1 MVLVSEEKEHDYC
14 LIQPF
19 SKHFFFHKKQQ
30 PNYIFCYVLLLLSHY
45 IFWDQICFIIL
56 QAYIDGQVG
65 YSEEFIKNSRG
76 MQLLTCKWFPVNQ
89 EPRALIFFC
98 HGYAIDCSTTFKGIY
113 IMIDMH
119 PLNNIMEQIGECEL
133 YVADV
138 ASKFAKE
145 GFGMYGI
152 EYEGHGR
159 SGGLNVYI
167 DDFDLLINDV
177 YSHFSKISEMGE
189 NPKKKK
195 FLMGESMGGAV
206 VLLLHRKKPEFLDGA
221 ILIAPMCKIAEE
233 MKPPKTVISM
243 MNLVIHLIPSWKSI
257 LPGPDIINLAI
268 KQPHKRQEIKDN
280 PNCYIGRPRMKTMS
294 ELFRVSLDLENRLHE
309 VTMPF
314 IVLHGEDDKVTDKE
328 ASKLLYEVAS
338 SNDKTLKLYPEMWHS
353 LLFGEPLEKS
363 ELVFNDIVQ
372 WMETRINTLQVN
384 ANNNHEAKS
393 QI

>member
-1 MVLVSEEKEHDYC
+1 M
-14 LIQPF
+14 
-19 SKHFFFHKKQQ
+19 
-30 PNYIFCYVLLLLSHY
+30 
-45 IFWDQICFIIL
+45 
-56 QAYIDGQVG
+56 AYIDGQVG
-65 YSEEFIKNSRG
+65 YSEEFIENSRG

-98 HGYAIDCSTTFKGIY
+98 HGYAIDCSTTFK
-113 IMIDMH
+113 
-119 PLNNIMEQIGECEL
+119 
-133 YVADV
+133 DV

-145 GFGMYGI
+145 GFGVYGI

-177 YSHFSKISEMGE
+177 YSHFSKIAEMGE

-206 VLLLHRKKPEFLDGA
+206 VLLLHRKKPEFWEGA
-221 ILIAPMCKIAEE
+221 ILIAPMC
-233 MKPPKTVISM
+233 
-243 MNLVIHLIPSWKSI
+243 KSI

-268 KQPHKRQEIKDN
+268 KQPHKRQEVRTLLT
-280 PNCYIGRPRMKTMS
+280 IG
-294 ELFRVSLDLENRLHE
+294 L

-363 ELVFNDIVQ
+363 EIVFNDIVQ

>member
-1 MVLVSEEKEHDYC
+1 M
-14 LIQPF
+14 
-19 SKHFFFHKKQQ
+19 
-30 PNYIFCYVLLLLSHY
+30 
-45 IFWDQICFIIL
+45 
-56 QAYIDGQVG
+56 AYIDGQVG
-65 YSEEFIKNSRG
+65 YSEEFIENSRG

-98 HGYAIDCSTTFKGIY
+98 HGYAIDCSTTFK
-113 IMIDMH
+113 
-119 PLNNIMEQIGECEL
+119 
-133 YVADV
+133 DV

-145 GFGMYGI
+145 GFGVYGI

-159 SGGLNVYI
+159 SGGLEVYI
-167 DDFDLLINDV
+167 DDFDLLIDDV
-177 YSHFSKISEMGE
+177 YSHFSKISEMGD
-189 NPKKKK
+189 NTKKKK

-206 VLLLHRKKPEFLDGA
+206 VLLLHRKKPGFWDGA
-221 ILIAPMCKIAEE
+221 ILIAPMCKRQIAEE

-268 KQPHKRQEIKDN
+268 KLPHKRQ
-280 PNCYIGRPRMKTMS
+280 
-294 ELFRVSLDLENRLHE
+294 E

-363 ELVFNDIVQ
+363 EIVFNDIVQ

>member
-1 MVLVSEEKEHDYC
+1 M
-14 LIQPF
+14 
-19 SKHFFFHKKQQ
+19 
-30 PNYIFCYVLLLLSHY
+30 
-45 IFWDQICFIIL
+45 
-56 QAYIDGQVG
+56 AYIDGQVG

-98 HGYAIDCSTTFKGIY
+98 HGYAIDCSTTFK
-113 IMIDMH
+113 
-119 PLNNIMEQIGECEL
+119 
-133 YVADV
+133 DV

-206 VLLLHRKKPEFLDGA
+206 VLLLHRKKPEFWDGA

-268 KQPHKRQEIKDN
+268 KQPHKRQ
-280 PNCYIGRPRMKTMS
+280 
-294 ELFRVSLDLENRLHE
+294 E

>member
-1 MVLVSEEKEHDYC
+1 MDKSD
-14 LIQPF
+14 I
-19 SKHFFFHKKQQ
+19 
-30 PNYIFCYVLLLLSHY
+30 
-45 IFWDQICFIIL
+45 
-56 QAYIDGQVG
+56 A
-65 YSEEFIKNSRG
+65 
-76 MQLLTCKWFPVNQ
+76 
-89 EPRALIFFC
+89 
-98 HGYAIDCSTTFKGIY
+98 STTFK
-113 IMIDMH
+113 
-119 PLNNIMEQIGECEL
+119 
-133 YVADV
+133 DV

-145 GFGMYGI
+145 GFGVYGI

-167 DDFDLLINDV
+167 DNFDLLIDDV
-177 YSHFSKISEMGE
+177 YSHFSKISEMGD
-189 NPKKKK
+189 NTKKKK

-206 VLLLHRKKPEFLDGA
+206 VLLLHRKKPEFWDGA

-268 KQPHKRQEIKDN
+268 KLPHKRQEIKEN

-363 ELVFNDIVQ
+363 EIVFNDIVQ

>member
-1 MVLVSEEKEHDYC
+1 
-14 LIQPF
+14 
-19 SKHFFFHKKQQ
+19 
-30 PNYIFCYVLLLLSHY
+30 
-45 IFWDQICFIIL
+45 
-56 QAYIDGQVG
+56 
-65 YSEEFIKNSRG
+65 

-98 HGYAIDCSTTFKGIY
+98 HGYAIDCSTTFK
-113 IMIDMH
+113 
-119 PLNNIMEQIGECEL
+119 
-133 YVADV
+133 DV

-145 GFGMYGI
+145 GFGVYGI

-177 YSHFSKISEMGE
+177 YSHFSKIAEMGE

-206 VLLLHRKKPEFLDGA
+206 VLLLHRKKPEFWEGA
-221 ILIAPMCKIAEE
+221 ILIAPMCKVNRFTHIITSSIISYKSRIINISNYNCDERQIAEE
-233 MKPPKTVISM
+233 MKPPKPVISM

-363 ELVFNDIVQ
+363 EIVFNDIVQ

>member
-1 MVLVSEEKEHDYC
+1 M
-14 LIQPF
+14 
-19 SKHFFFHKKQQ
+19 
-30 PNYIFCYVLLLLSHY
+30 
-45 IFWDQICFIIL
+45 
-56 QAYIDGQVG
+56 AYIDGQVG

-98 HGYAIDCSTTFKGIY
+98 HGYAIDCSTTFK
-113 IMIDMH
+113 
-119 PLNNIMEQIGECEL
+119 
-133 YVADV
+133 DV

-206 VLLLHRKKPEFLDGA
+206 VLLLHRKKPEFWDGA

-268 KQPHKRQEIKDN
+268 KQPHKRQ
-280 PNCYIGRPRMKTMS
+280 
-294 ELFRVSLDLENRLHE
+294 E

-363 ELVFNDIVQ
+363 ELVFSDIVQ

>member
-1 MVLVSEEKEHDYC
+1 MVLASEEKGHDYC

-19 SKHFFFHKKQQ
+19 FYEKQQ
-30 PNYIFCYVLLLLSHY
+30 PNYIFCYILLLLSHY
-45 IFWDQICFIIL
+45 IIWDQIWLVF
-56 QAYIDGQVG
+56 AYIDGQVG
-65 YSEEFIKNSRG
+65 YSEEFIENSRG

-98 HGYAIDCSTTFKGIY
+98 HGYAIDCSTTFK
-113 IMIDMH
+113 
-119 PLNNIMEQIGECEL
+119 
-133 YVADV
+133 DV

-145 GFGMYGI
+145 GFGVYGI

-177 YSHFSKISEMGE
+177 YSHFSKIAEMGE

-206 VLLLHRKKPEFLDGA
+206 VLLLHRKKPEFWEGA

-233 MKPPKTVISM
+233 MKPPKPVISM

-363 ELVFNDIVQ
+363 EIVFNDIVQ

-384 ANNNHEAKS
+384 ANNKRELY
-393 QI
+393 

>member
-1 MVLVSEEKEHDYC
+1 M
-14 LIQPF
+14 
-19 SKHFFFHKKQQ
+19 
-30 PNYIFCYVLLLLSHY
+30 
-45 IFWDQICFIIL
+45 
-56 QAYIDGQVG
+56 AYIDGQVG

-98 HGYAIDCSTTFKGIY
+98 HGYAIDCSTTFK
-113 IMIDMH
+113 
-119 PLNNIMEQIGECEL
+119 
-133 YVADV
+133 DV

-206 VLLLHRKKPEFLDGA
+206 VLLLHRKKPEFWDGA

-268 KQPHKRQEIKDN
+268 KQPHKRQE
-280 PNCYIGRPRMKTMS
+280 
-294 ELFRVSLDLENRLHE
+294 

-314 IVLHGEDDKVTDKE
+314 VVLHGEDDKVTDKE